1 MSRKKF
7 ISRIL
12 TLLLVAMSIFV
23 GSTQRVLAEEEKTFI
38 IGTDTTYAPFEFVD
52 ESGEMVGIDM
62 DILAA
67 IAEDQ
72 GFNYEIRALGFSAAL
87 QALESNQVDGV
98 IAGMGITDE
107 RKESF
112 DFFLLDWILPDIHG
126 DEVLGMG
133 ALQTVIDH
141 HIPLDLLDVTAD
153 TGNGRN
159 KGFKTVYHITASRHP
174 PSRFCADAEV
184 A

>member
-1 MSRKKF
+1 MSRKKS
-7 ISRIL
+7 ISKIL

-23 GSTQRVLAEEEKTFI
+23 GSTQRVLADEEKTCI

-98 IAGMGITDE
+98 IAGMGITDA
-107 RKESF
+107 RK
-112 DFFLLDWILPDIHG
+112 
-126 DEVLGMG
+126 
-133 ALQTVIDH
+133 
-141 HIPLDLLDVTAD
+141 
-153 TGNGRN
+153 
-159 KGFKTVYHITASRHP
+159 
-174 PSRFCADAEV
+174 
-184 A
+184 